1 MGALTIAFCTATGR
15 FSKFVM
21 RAWYIT
27 LTRRWN
33 YRLIMDQGMSV
44 GARSLPVAL
53 TTAMF
58 VGMVMVLQ
66 TGVQLIQ
73 FGAKNYVPAIAFIAN
88 ARELVPVFVSFV
100 VGARV
105 AASITAEIGTM
116 RVTEQI
122 DAMEILDVDP
132 IHYLVAPR
140 LIAMTLMLPLIT
152 IISLM
157 ACFYGGMLI
166 GTTLLNINSL
176 EYYTTT
182 QKFSM
187 LSDPYSGFFKTIFFG
202 NTIALVGS
210 YFGYYTKGGAE
221 GVGRATTTSVVVT
234 LMLILL
240 IDFILSRW
248 ILFFIPLD

>member
-1 MGALTIAFCTATGR
+1 MA
-15 FSKFVM
+15 
-21 RAWYIT
+21 
-27 LTRRWN
+27 
-33 YRLIMDQGMSV
+33 V
-44 GARSLPVAL
+44 GTRSLPVAL
-53 TTAMF
+53 TTAVF

-73 FGAKNYVPAIAFIAN
+73 FGAKNYVPAIAFVAN
-88 ARELVPVFVSFV
+88 ARELIPVFVSFV

-122 DAMEILDVDP
+122 DAMEILAVDP
-132 IHYLVAPR
+132 MNYLVAPR
-140 LIAMTLMLPLIT
+140 VIAMTLMLPLIT
-152 IISLM
+152 IISLI

-166 GTTLLNINSL
+166 GTTILNINSL

-182 QKFSM
+182 QKFS
-187 LSDPYSGFFKTIFFG
+187 LLTDPYTGFFKTVFFG
-202 NTIALVGS
+202 NIIALVGS

-240 IDFILSRW
+240 VDFILSRW

>member
-1 MGALTIAFCTATGR
+1 
-15 FSKFVM
+15 M